1 MKKFLSIFV
10 ALAMVLSLFAG
21 VGARTAK
28 AAAGTITTAST
39 IAIDDEDPTVVVT
52 LAGDTFTP
60 TGTSTLLASW
70 TIDVGATGLTASTIT
85 RTDDTHATIA
95 FTGTAA
101 AGTVYIRALAAA
113 LTGALASNSIDVV
126 VPATLV
132 PVTSIIVTGA
142 GGATTV
148 GVGGTLAM
156 SAAVS
161 PANATD
167 KTVTWTESTAT
178 VKATI
183 NATTGVLTGVA
194 TGPTTVTA
202 TSVSTGTVTG
212 TEVITVVTAVT
223 ATATGV
229 AATNGTVTVTLSG
242 TPTVAP
248 VLGNFAATTT
258 INGGTTTALTSL
270 AGFHYN
276 GTTTVTFTFTPIIAT
291 TAAQSVIVGV
301 KYLGG
306 TEIFAPAFIVPVA
319 VSAATQLTISTPT
332 LTLSKVA
339 DGTTTA
345 AVTKGVLAGVVSPDV
360 VTVSAVA
367 TYDTA
372 LVGTGKTITVVY
384 TLGGA
389 DAAKYVKPVNYTVA
403 TGEITAAAGVG
414 IPVLTLT
421 QPLTTTNV
429 NLAWTYSGAVVT
441 GFSIYRN
448 QTGNSTDLV
457 ALFAPIYT
465 AAAST
470 TGGTYIDTTTI
481 ANQVYYYWVGAVT
494 ATGTTLS
501 VPKAISTT
509 VATAVVPVIPGAAST
524 LTVTPSGNFAGGVDG
539 TSTAS
544 TNAVGT
550 VGTDSSVTVTT
561 AGVGAYYGTMSVS
574 TVVPN
579 IYSTDVN
586 WDLTGYQWVNVMT
599 TATAL
604 TAFPIGSKIAVA
616 GTSTNGV
623 GTVIAIGTTATPA
636 SSTSVALA
644 TNPFGAGVAYNN
656 IPLYVNISTAVVG
669 VIGTKV
675 YTVATVKPAFSTNW
689 LTLGNYATMGFTVYP
704 GQLITVN
711 MDPTDEGQYATA
723 FLIVSGIP
731 VKGDVATVTWQD
743 TLAASHTVSY
753 TTITNDTAAKVAAAL
768 TSLINNL
775 DATTG
780 NVSAELASAT
790 VIQLTQDVAGVAGN
804 GKTLTATT
812 TAAVTPT
819 LTIHTLGGLTSPAYV
834 ELGKTIQLVAVDA
847 TGATVTAPF
856 ALTSGT
862 SATVSAT
869 GLVTAASVSS
879 NLTGVSVITATSG
892 TATGVFA
899 VIVVPVQII
908 TSLKINLVPALP
920 VSITKQQFGAIA
932 SNAAYSALDYTTQA
946 VWTDALPVASIKAT
960 TGLLTYSTDETGNV
974 YASAGGITA
983 TANIKIATGVVTL
996 VPVVGPVTKVIVLTI
1011 GSDIVT
1017 VDDKATT
1024 VDAAPEIVDGRTFVP
1039 IRFIAETFGSTVT
1052 WLPETK
1058 GVTIVLGDTTI
1069 GLQIGNATAVINGT
1083 IIALDAAPYIKNSRT
1098 MVPLRVISE
1107 SFGGNVAWDPINHI
1121 ITITYVLPVV
1131 LPAA

>member
-28 AAAGTITTAST
+28 AATA
-39 IAIDDEDPTVVVT
+39 
-52 LAGDTFTP
+52 LTFT
-60 TGTSTLLASW
+60 S
-70 TIDVGATGLTASTIT
+70 
-85 RTDDTHATIA
+85 
-95 FTGTAA
+95 
-101 AGTVYIRALAAA
+101 
-113 LTGALASNSIDVV
+113 
-126 VPATLV
+126 VPATLG
-132 PVTSIIVTGA
+132 TFA
-142 GGATTV
+142 GGV
-148 GVGGTLAM
+148 
-156 SAAVS
+156 
-161 PANATD
+161 D
-167 KTVTWTESTAT
+167 EVT
-178 VKATI
+178 
-183 NATTGVLTGVA
+183 VA
-194 TGPTTVTA
+194 TGVYG
-202 TSVSTGTVTG
+202 VGTVTSLSPPSVNVTTAQAG
-212 TEVITVVTAVT
+212 TFGAVTRTASATLAAVTTPFGPITPAAGATADVPMAVVAGTIVVGDSLTIGAGVYVETVAAVTSTVATLTFETAAVIAGGDAVALTNDPVFAATTTDTGWKTLGIKPISVSVTTGYLHVGDVLHVAGTTVAAAAAVAAKAVITIGGTVTPGNTVRLVVNNKTVDYTVPTFGAT
-223 ATATGV
+223 PTTIATALAALVEAATILPGVSATSAV
-229 AATNGTVTVTLSG
+229 AALTLTADVAGIVGNTYGYSISEIAPAPSATVPQGTVTVT
-242 TPTVAP
+242 PTQVA
-248 VLGNFAATTT
+248 G
-258 INGGTTTALTSL
+258 
-270 AGFHYN
+270 
-276 GTTTVTFTFTPIIAT
+276 
-291 TAAQSVIVGV
+291 
-301 KYLGG
+301 
-306 TEIFAPAFIVPVA
+306 
-319 VSAATQLTISTPT
+319 
-332 LTLSKVA
+332 
-339 DGTTTA
+339 
-345 AVTKGVLAGVVSPDV
+345 
-360 VTVSAVA
+360 
-367 TYDTA
+367 
-372 LVGTGKTITVVY
+372 
-384 TLGGA
+384 
-389 DAAKYVKPVNYTVA
+389 
-403 TGEITAAAGVG
+403 
-414 IPVLTLT
+414 
-421 QPLTTTNV
+421 TTNV
-429 NLAWTYSGAVVT
+429 LLSWTYSVSPTDVT
-441 GFSIYRN
+441 AFRIYRN
-448 QTGNSTDLV
+448 GAVIAYVAPSPMTYTD
-457 ALFAPIYT
+457 
-465 AAAST
+465 AST
-470 TGGTYIDTTTI
+470 VAGTFYSYYIMPVNGNGDGTQSFSASI
-481 ANQVYYYWVGAVT
+481 VPAAV
-494 ATGTTLS
+494 
-501 VPKAISTT
+501 I
-509 VATAVVPVIPGAAST
+509 PVIPGAAATST
-524 LTVTPSGNFAGGVDG
+524 LTLTPSGNFAGGVDG
-539 TSTAS
+539 TSTTS

-550 VGTDSSVTVTT
+550 VGTDLSVTVTT
-561 AGVGAYYGTMSVS
+561 AGVGAYYGSMSVS
-574 TVVPN
+574 TVAPN
-579 IYSTDVN
+579 VYSTDAN
-586 WDLTGYQWVNVMT
+586 WDLTGYQWVNIMT

-623 GTVIAIGTTATPA
+623 GTVIAIGAIATPA
-636 SSTSVALA
+636 SATSVALS

-669 VIGTKV
+669 VIGTTL
-675 YTVATVKPAFSTNW
+675 YNVATVKSAFSTNW
-689 LTLGNYATMGFTVYP
+689 LTLGKYASMGFTLFTP
-704 GQLITVN
+704 AAGQLITVN
-711 MDPTDEGQYATA
+711 MEATDEGQYATA
-723 FLIVSGIP
+723 FLIVSGTP
-731 VKGDVATVTWQD
+731 VKGDIATVTWQD

-753 TTITNDTAAKVAAAL
+753 TTITGDTAAKVAAAL

-780 NVSAELASAT
+780 NVSADLASPT

-862 SATVSAT
+862 SATVSTT
-869 GLVTAASVSS
+869 GLVTAASVAS

-899 VIVVPVQII
+899 VIVVPVQVI
-908 TSLKINLVPALP
+908 TSLTINLVPALP
-920 VSITKQQFGAIA
+920 VSTTSQQFGAIA

-983 TANIKIATGVVTL
+983 TANVKIATGVVTL
-996 VPVVGPVTKVIVLTI
+996 VTTVGPVTKVIVLTI

-1017 VDDKATT
+1017 IDDKATT

-1083 IIALDAAPYIKNSRT
+1083 IIALEAAPYIKNSRT